1 MTSLL
6 LGSGGR
12 ECAIATSLVASPHCD
27 ELFVAPGNGGTA
39 GIAHNVALDAED
51 GQAVTRFAQE
61 HDCELVVIG
70 PEAPLVAGVADVVR
84 AAGIDCFGPGAAGAR
99 VEGSKDFSKRLMM
112 KYDLPTAA
120 YGTFTDADSAL
131 AYLNEHGAP
140 IVVKAD
146 GLAAGKGVTVA
157 QTKEEAEEAI
167 VECFDGRFGAAGAT
181 VVIEEMLTGPE
192 CSLLAFTDG
201 QTVLPMA
208 PAQDHKR
215 AYEGDT
221 GPNTGGMGV
230 YSPVPI
236 VTDDEHEQMVDI
248 MNRAVAGRGNRLPRR
263 ALRRLHAHPAR
274 PQAARVQR
282 AFWRPRDA
290 GHPAEAEDRP
300 RRGHARHRRE
310 APGRGLA
317 RLA

>member
-1 MTSLL
+1 MNILL

-51 GQAVTRFAQE
+51 GQAVARFAKE

-70 PEAPLVAGVADVVR
+70 PEAPLVAGVADAVR

-112 KYDLPTAA
+112 KYGLPTAA

-167 VECFDGRFGAAGAT
+167 IECFDGRFGAAGAT

-192 CSLLAFTDG
+192 CSPTARRCFPWHPRKTTSAPTRATRAPILAAWACTR
-201 QTVLPMA
+201 PS
-208 PAQDHKR
+208 R
-215 AYEGDT
+215 S
-221 GPNTGGMGV
+221 
-230 YSPVPI
+230 SP
-236 VTDDEHEQMVDI
+236 TTSTS
-248 MNRAVAGRGNRLPRR
+248 R
-263 ALRRLHAHPAR
+263 
-274 PQAARVQR
+274 
-282 AFWRPRDA
+282 
-290 GHPAEAEDRP
+290 
-300 RRGHARHRRE
+300 
-310 APGRGLA
+310 
-317 RLA
+317 